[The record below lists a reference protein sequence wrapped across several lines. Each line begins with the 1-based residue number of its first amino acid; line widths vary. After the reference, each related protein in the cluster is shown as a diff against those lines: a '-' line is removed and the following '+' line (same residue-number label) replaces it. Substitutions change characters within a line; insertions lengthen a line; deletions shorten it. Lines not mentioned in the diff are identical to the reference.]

1 MIGRILLD
9 NDDWLVTAGLL
20 GGIKVVLKSRNLTYK
35 AKTTE
40 RRHLMDTVEL
50 LKDAGVSIEPENIE
64 LQELHQMFAEAV
76 ASRGGVAWQAH
87 FIHTTPNEL
96 AKMFL
101 RDIERG
107 SETEG
112 KTSQKGTDNSDSS
125 IAAMVVEFN
134 APEFTEIDGVQRTN
148 FAGLLKIAKERAIEL
163 SEQQDAK
170 GRLIGYVDST
180 RASPNDFDWVHIEFE
195 TSYDGGIS
203 VLRYF
208 FPVGDFEH
216 ATEDELENMLEDNW
230 YLKPY
235 LRETGLKDLHKF
247 WDKEK
252 SQMVYEF
259 RYVLTDVDY
268 PSAISTLWYRI
279 ATENDSVD
287 ENIRYR
293 LRRERYAIEAME
305 G

>member
-1 MIGRILLD
+1 MD
-9 NDDWLVTAGLL
+9 
-20 GGIKVVLKSRNLTYK
+20 KVVISKCHCGS
-35 AKTTE
+35 
-40 RRHLMDTVEL
+40 VEL
-50 LKDAGVSIEPENIE
+50 ELTLPNGFENLRRCNCSICSRRN
-64 LQELHQMFAEAV
+64 AVV
-76 ASRGGVAWQAH
+76 ASVTIDNLEVVKG
-87 FIHTTPNEL
+87 
-96 AKMFL
+96 
-101 RDIERG
+101 
-107 SETEG
+107 ETEG

-252 SQMVYEF
+252 SQMVYEL

-268 PSAISTLWYRI
+268 PSAISTWWYRI

-293 LRRERYAIEAME
+293 LKRERYAIEAME